1 MASVLELAKQIT
13 GEVIAPLAAEIDRTK
28 RFPKEAFK
36 AFGKAGLLGLLVP
49 QEAGGLG
56 GTLEDLVAVTET
68 IAESCGSTAMCYLM
82 HSCATMVV
90 AAKANE
96 DQKERYLRPIAE
108 GMKIGTLA
116 FSETG
121 TGAHFY
127 TPEIRAALD
136 EDTFVLNGRKSFV
149 TNGDHADF
157 LLVLTNAPTADKG
170 LNMFIVDRDTP
181 GVRFEGEWN
190 GIGLRGNNSIS
201 LVMENVRVPHAQ
213 LVGAEGDG
221 MGLIFEVV
229 APFFILGVSG
239 VNVGLARGAYLTA
252 LQHAK
257 TRKYA
262 DGRSL
267 ADIQAIQFYLSDMFG
282 AVEAASLFARNAS
295 KAAIEGQEDAVLRV
309 MQAKVLASESAI
321 KVTNLAMQV
330 CGGQGYTQQLPVER
344 YLRDARAG
352 TVMAPT
358 TEVLKEWVGKSV
370 AGIPLF

>member
-13 GEVIAPLAAEIDRTK
+13 GEVVAPLAAEIDRTK

-68 IAESCGSTAMCYLM
+68 IAESCGSTAMCFLM

-90 AAKANE
+90 SAKATE

-136 EDTFVLNGRKSFV
+136 EDTFVLNGWKSFV

-201 LVMENVRVPHAQ
+201 LVLENVRVPHAQ

-282 AVEAASLFARNAS
+282 AVEAASLFARNAA